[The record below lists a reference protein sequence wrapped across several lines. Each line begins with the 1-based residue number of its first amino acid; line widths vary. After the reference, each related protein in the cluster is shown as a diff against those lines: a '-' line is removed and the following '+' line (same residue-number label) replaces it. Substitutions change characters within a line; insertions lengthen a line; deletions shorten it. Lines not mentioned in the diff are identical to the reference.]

1 MSELKL
7 FNKWDTT
14 KIEVKDIALKD
25 YINLK
30 PIIVPKTGGRNVN
43 VSFWKSK
50 YHIVERLINK
60 VMVPGHKGKK
70 HLIFSHQCSGQSN
83 NAYEQVKHTLELIEE
98 KMKRNP
104 VEVLVGAIENAAP
117 REEIT
122 TIEYGGARYPQS
134 VDCAPQRRVDIAI
147 KIMVQGSFQKSFNKK
162 TKFHEALAD
171 EIMKAFANDSKSA
184 AIAKKMEVERQAESS
199 R

>member
-25 YINLK
+25 YINLR

-134 VDCAPQRRVDIAI
+134 VDCSPQRRVDIAI

-171 EIMKAFANDSKSA
+171 EIMKAFANDNKSA

>member
-1 MSELKL
+1 MSTLKI
-7 FNKWDTT
+7 FNRWDTT
-14 KIEVKDIALKD
+14 KIEVKDPGLKD

-30 PIIVPKTGGRNVN
+30 PIIVPRTAGRNVN

-50 YHIVERLINK
+50 YHVVERLINK
-60 VMVPGHKGKK
+60 VMIPGHKGKK
-70 HLIFSHQCSGQSN
+70 HFIFSHQCSGMGN
-83 NAYEQVKHTLELIEE
+83 NAYNQVEKALLLIEE
-98 KMKRNP
+98 KLKKNP

-134 VDCAPQRRVDIAI
+134 VDCAPQRRVDIVLR
-147 KIMVQGSFQKSFNKK
+147 IMVQGSFQKSFNKK
-162 TKFHEALAD
+162 QKFHECLAD
-171 EIMKAFANDSKSA
+171 EIMRAYANDQKSA
-184 AIAKKMEVERQAESS
+184 AIAKRMELERQAESS

>member
-1 MSELKL
+1 MSTIKL

-14 KIEVKDIALKD
+14 AIQVKDPALKD

-30 PIIVPKTGGRNVN
+30 PIVVPKTCGRNTN

-50 YHIVERLINK
+50 YNIVERLINK

-70 HLIFSHQCSGQSN
+70 HLIFSHQCSGKAN
-83 NAYEQVKHTLELIEE
+83 NAYNQVLDALNLIEE
-98 KMKRNP
+98 KTKKNP
-104 VEVLVGAIENAAP
+104 VEVLVLAIENAAP

-134 VDCAPQRRVDIAI
+134 VDCSPQRRVDFALRL
-147 KIMVQGSFQKSFNKK
+147 MVQGSFQRSFNKK
-162 TKFHEALAD
+162 VKFHEALAD
-171 EIMKAFANDSKSA
+171 EILKASANDQKSA
-184 AIAKKMEVERQAESS
+184 AVAKKMEVERQAESS

>member
-1 MSELKL
+1 
-7 FNKWDTT
+7 
-14 KIEVKDIALKD
+14 
-25 YINLK
+25 
-30 PIIVPKTGGRNVN
+30 
-43 VSFWKSK
+43 
-50 YHIVERLINK
+50 
-60 VMVPGHKGKK
+60 MVPGHKGKK

-134 VDCAPQRRVDIAI
+134 VDCSPQRRVDIAI

-171 EIMKAFANDSKSA
+171 EIMKAFANDNKSA